1 MYLRYDKKVFCFIEK
16 YIDITNLS
24 LLLSKGDIVLVE
36 VEETVVL
43 LGLSSSQKKGCMKF
57 LGRFFKKKTIVIL
70 FIYLILLL
78 DLQVHKNSSS
88 QFDLVRYEH
97 IIINKV
103 LYIDLNLLS
112 NYLNSEIFSLGNL
125 VIVADRVVIC
135 LEVIVDNCN
144 GIEIHYS
151 RDVLVWY
158 NSSSILVIHNSSIV
172 PVIPSSC
179 ERWTVSSSSSSKIT
193 SLVQVWL

>member
-1 MYLRYDKKVFCFIEK
+1 
-16 YIDITNLS
+16 
-24 LLLSKGDIVLVE
+24 
-36 VEETVVL
+36 
-43 LGLSSSQKKGCMKF
+43 
-57 LGRFFKKKTIVIL
+57 
-70 FIYLILLL
+70 
-78 DLQVHKNSSS
+78 
-88 QFDLVRYEH
+88 
-97 IIINKV
+97 
-103 LYIDLNLLS
+103 
-112 NYLNSEIFSLGNL
+112 
-125 VIVADRVVIC
+125 VADRVVIC

-193 SLVQVWL
+193 SLV